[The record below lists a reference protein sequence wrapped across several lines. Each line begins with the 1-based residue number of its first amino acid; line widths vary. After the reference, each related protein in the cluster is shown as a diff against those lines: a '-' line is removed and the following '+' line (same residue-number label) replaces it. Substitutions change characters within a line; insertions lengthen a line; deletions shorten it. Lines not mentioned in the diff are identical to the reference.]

1 MSLVKAEDDSSN
13 APQPPS
19 CYRMESGQDLIQLKQ
34 FKPQPFTGPLGT
46 W

>member
-1 MSLVKAEDDSSN
+1 MSGMKTEEEDSN
-13 APQPPS
+13 PPQSPS

-34 FKPQPFTGPLGT
+34 FKRQPFTGNVGT